1 MKITDLL
8 KEDKNIKVGDVVVL
22 EFDDIVV
29 EASVIET
36 EDNNIVLEFDEFAM
50 TVLENFNSLT
60 EDESYGELVQIDE
73 DWIPLAEPSGN
84 YKHDPKDRGTPV
96 HGPIPTNRPQQTSPA
111 KKAPQPTQ
119 NTKSQPPAP
128 SKKAPQSKEPLGT
141 IRGGVWTAT
150 PPKKGEVGVPT
161 PSALD
166 EFDNGGGS
174 GGSWATPKKEKST
187 EWGGSGGSW
196 TTPTYQLPLPS
207 LPTVSRKNQPE
218 NSANIAAAQRALR
231 NKTGNLDE
239 AEYQGRKVPLGKPMK
254 GDVKK
259 SKVYVKGP
267 KGNVVKVNFGDKNM
281 KIKKNIPGRR
291 KSFRARHNCANPGPR
306 WKARFWSCR
315 AW

>member
-119 NTKSQPPAP
+119 NTKSQPPVP
-128 SKKAPQSKEPLGT
+128 SKKATQSKEPLGT

-166 EFDNGGGS
+166 E
-174 GGSWATPKKEKST
+174 
-187 EWGGSGGSW
+187 
-196 TTPTYQLPLPS
+196 
-207 LPTVSRKNQPE
+207 
-218 NSANIAAAQRALR
+218 
-231 NKTGNLDE
+231 
-239 AEYQGRKVPLGKPMK
+239 AEYQGRKVALGKPMK